1 MDTSGLSPET
11 LLDRCAPLV
20 ERKDDCSGIYM
31 IFCGESRKAYIGSS
45 VSVYHRFHTHTW
57 KLEGSDHHTRHL
69 QHAYNH
75 YGADAFKFLLLER
88 LGPPNEVPQ
97 ELLVARENYYLME
110 LLDRAKL
117 YNTEFPATIGRPLGT
132 KHTPESCAKMRDT
145 WRRKVAEGYTLPE
158 GAVKAGEEHPNAKLS
173 RGDAEQILEMR
184 RNRAKR
190 KDIAAKFGISVATVD
205 RILSGRGWK
214 NLGAEKVC
222 VGSVHDKGEKHRLAK
237 LSDAQLVE
245 IRALLN
251 EGALSQEEIGRRF
264 GVSQNCV
271 SRIKHGKARV
281 A

>member
-1 MDTSGLSPET
+1 MDTSGVDPET

-31 IFCGESRKAYIGSS
+31 IFCEESRKAYIGSS
-45 VSVYHRFHTHTW
+45 VSIYHRFYTHAW

-75 YGADAFKFLLLER
+75 YGAGAFKFLILER

-132 KHTPESCAKMRDT
+132 KHTPESRAKMRAT

-158 GAVKAGEEHPNAKLS
+158 GMVRSSKNHPSAKL
-173 RGDAEQILEMR
+173 RDEDVLQILEMR
-184 RNRAKR
+184 RGRTKR
-190 KDIAAKFGISVATVD
+190 KDISAKFGISVGAVNS
-205 RILSGRGWK
+205 ILGRRCWK
-214 NLGAEKVC
+214 HLDAEKVL
-222 VGSVHDKGEKHRLAK
+222 VGPIHDKGEKHRLAK
-237 LSDAQLVE
+237 LSDAQVIE
-245 IRALLN
+245 IRSLLQ
-251 EGALSQEEIGRRF
+251 ERALSQEEIGKRF
-264 GVSQNCV
+264 GVSQACI
-271 SRIKHGKARV
+271 SRIKLGKARV

>member
-1 MDTSGLSPET
+1 MDTSGVAPES

-31 IFCGESRKAYIGSS
+31 IFCWESRKAYIGSS

-57 KLEGSDHHTRHL
+57 KLEGSEHHTRHL

-145 WRRKVAEGYTLPE
+145 WRRKVAEGYTMPE
-158 GAVKAGEEHPNAKLS
+158 GMSKSSENHPCAKLS
-173 RGDAEQILEMR
+173 EEDVAQILEMR
-184 RNRAKR
+184 RGRAKY
-190 KDIAAKFGISVATVD
+190 KEIATKFGVSMVTVG
-205 RILSGRGWK
+205 RILGGRSWK
-214 NLGAEKVC
+214 HLDREKVL
-222 VGSVHDKGEKHRLAK
+222 VGSIQDRGEKHRLTK
-237 LSDAQLVE
+237 LSDAQLRE
-245 IRALLN
+245 IEALLR
-251 EGALSQEEIGRRF
+251 EGDLSQEEIGRRF
-264 GVSQNCV
+264 GVSQNSV
-271 SRIKHGKARV
+271 SRIKLGKARV